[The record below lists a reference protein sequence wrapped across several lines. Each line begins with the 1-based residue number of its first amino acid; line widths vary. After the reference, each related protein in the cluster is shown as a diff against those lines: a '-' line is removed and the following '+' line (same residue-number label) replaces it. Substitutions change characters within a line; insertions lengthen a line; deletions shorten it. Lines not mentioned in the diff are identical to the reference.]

1 MAFCQ
6 PFIQI
11 IKKSKDQIK
20 NIKQNKKV
28 FEEKSRNDKQDK
40 QIGTDHPYIEIADE
54 KIDAVKAKIADH
66 QNRKKDV
73 EKQNEKV
80 V

>member
-6 PFIQI
+6 PFIQVVE
-11 IKKSKDQIK
+11 KSKDQIK
-20 NIKQNKKV
+20 NIEQNKKV

-40 QIGTDHPYIEIADE
+40 QIRTDHPYIEIADE
-54 KIDAVKAKIADH
+54 KIDAVKSKIADH
-66 QNRKKDV
+66 QNGKKDV